1 MSGSPARARPL
12 HTYPPSM
19 SLVYGLA
26 AFAAAI
32 LLIVLVHELGHLLAA
47 KWARMPASVFS
58 IGFGPRVWGF
68 RWGETEYRLSAIPLG
83 GYVRID
89 PMEQTVMGPH
99 GPMSRF
105 DTYPLYQRA
114 AVISAGVVMN
124 LVLALGLY
132 LAIPLI
138 WGAEK
143 EQPLRVAKVDA
154 RGLPAGAERWSELP
168 ADAPVVRLNGE
179 EVHTIQDL
187 YLAVAGS
194 RPGIA
199 RVALEDGRTF
209 DLPVPQ
215 GDDAKLALA
224 KSLVPASAPVVGT
237 VVSGTPAARAG
248 FQPWDRIVSVDGRAV
263 HSWESWRS
271 LVRDSPGRPLRVTV
285 LREDVTHRLVLTPV
299 SAADGS
305 GAVGLGR
312 GVDRAP
318 ATLAAAGLFA
328 QRRFAGTVELIK
340 DSWRILFTGR
350 LSVRQVSGPVTVVE
364 TTVRVFRNGWEPFLA
379 FVAFLSINIAAV
391 NFLPIPALDGGY
403 FALLGLEAV
412 RRRPLP
418 HRVQAYLG
426 RVGMLWLGLIMVGTL
441 VNDLLRLA
449 GH

>member
-1 MSGSPARARPL
+1 
-12 HTYPPSM
+12 M

-32 LLIVLVHELGHLLAA
+32 LLIVLVHELGHLVAA

-58 IGFGPRVWGF
+58 IGFGPRICGF
-68 RWGETEYRLSAIPLG
+68 QWGETEYRLSAIPLG

-89 PMEQTVMGPH
+89 PMEQTVSGPH

-105 DTYPLYQRA
+105 DTYPLHQRA
-114 AVISAGVVMN
+114 LVISAGVIMN
-124 LVLALGLY
+124 LLLALGLY

-143 EQPLRVAKVDA
+143 EEPLRVATVDVS
-154 RGLPAGAERWSELP
+154 GLPVGAERWSELP
-168 ADAPVVRLNGE
+168 ADASVASVNGE
-179 EVHTIQDL
+179 RIDDIQDL

-194 RPGIA
+194 LPGAA
-199 RVALEDGRTF
+199 RVTLDDGRAL
-209 DLPVPQ
+209 DLPIPT

-224 KSLVPASAPVVGT
+224 KSLLPAHAPVVGT
-237 VVSGTPAARAG
+237 VVPGTPAGRAG
-248 FQPWDRIVSVDGRAV
+248 FRPWDRIVSVDGRV
-263 HSWESWRS
+263 IHSWESWRR
-271 LVRDSPGRPLRVTV
+271 LVQASPGRALHVAV
-285 LREDVTHRLVLTPV
+285 LREGEGHVLELVPVT
-299 SAADGS
+299 AADGL
-305 GAVGLGR
+305 GAAGLGR
-312 GVDRAP
+312 GIERAP
-318 ATLAAAGLFA
+318 VGLVGAGAFA
-328 QRRFAGTVELIK
+328 RRRFAGTIDLVR

-364 TTVRVFRNGWEPFLA
+364 TTVRVFQTGWEPFLA

-426 RVGMLWLGLIMVGTL
+426 RVGILWLCMIMAGTL
-441 VNDLLRLA
+441 INDLLRLT
-449 GH
+449 GR